1 MTVYYSLS
9 QHKERFFMKF
19 NIAQKDFLGMD
30 IDFTRIFSPTNWV
43 EKLLEILTYSAI
55 AIVIAF
61 ILLKIEKRFFA
72 KKIAGKK
79 DIKLRVTQGVVR
91 GMIIIIAVI
100 WVLMSSSVTASFGT
114 VLFQGTTLLAAVVG
128 LAAQATIADLF
139 AGFMISINKPFEIGD
154 RIEMDNG
161 VKGII
166 LDITPRHVVIRGM
179 DTIDYIIP
187 NSKVNAAII
196 TNMSHNTRIR
206 SINFRF
212 SIAYGTD
219 VEKAME
225 VIRNAVMESEHTIPA
240 WKGKEE
246 YGPVYFIAY
255 ADSSLQMATTVYYNP
270 TVASEVVM
278 SDINLRVNNALKEAG
293 IEIPFNYMN
302 VVLKDQK

>member
-1 MTVYYSLS
+1 
-9 QHKERFFMKF
+9 MKF

-79 DIKLRVTQGVVR
+79 DIKLRFTQGVVR

-225 VIRNAVMESEHTIPA
+225 VI
-240 WKGKEE
+240 
-246 YGPVYFIAY
+246 
-255 ADSSLQMATTVYYNP
+255 LQIIQMV
-270 TVASEVVM
+270 
-278 SDINLRVNNALKEAG
+278 K
-293 IEIPFNYMN
+293 
-302 VVLKDQK
+302 

>member
-1 MTVYYSLS
+1 
-9 QHKERFFMKF
+9 
-19 NIAQKDFLGMD
+19 MD
-30 IDFTRIFSPTNWV
+30 VDFTRIFTPTNWV
-43 EKLLEILTYSAI
+43 ERCLEILTYSAI
-55 AIVIAF
+55 AFLVVL

-72 KKIAGKK
+72 KKIMGKK
-79 DIKLRVTQGVVR
+79 DIKLRFTQGVIR
-91 GMIIIIAVI
+91 GLIITIAVI
-100 WVLMSSSVTASFGT
+100 WVLMSSSATASFGK

-139 AGFMISINKPFEIGD
+139 AGFMISVNKPFEIGD

-161 VKGII
+161 VKGVI

-187 NSKVNAAII
+187 NSKVNSAVI

-206 SINFRF
+206 SVHFRF
-212 SIAYGTD
+212 SVAYGTD

-225 VIRNAVMESEHTIPA
+225 VIRNAVIECEYTIPA
-240 WKGKEE
+240 WKGQEE
-246 YGPVYFIAY
+246 YGPVYFISF

-270 TVASEVVM
+270 TVASEVVI
-278 SDINLRVNNALKEAG
+278 SDINLRVNKALHNAG

-302 VVLKDQK
+302 VVLKDVEEIGKEIGKEK

>member
-1 MTVYYSLS
+1 VYRKNGQEGFSMENS
-9 QHKERFFMKF
+9 MISRE
-19 NIAQKDFLGMD
+19 FLGLD
-30 IDFTRIFSPTNWV
+30 IDFTRIFSPTNGA
-43 EKLLEILTYSAI
+43 ERALEILTYSAI
-55 AIVIAF
+55 AFVIAF
-61 ILLKIEKRFFA
+61 ILLKIEKRFFE
-72 KKIAGKK
+72 KRIIGKK
-79 DIKLRVTQGVVR
+79 DIKLRFTQGVVR
-91 GMIIIIAVI
+91 GLIITIAVI
-100 WVLMSSSVTASFGT
+100 WVLMSSSATASFGK

-139 AGFMISINKPFEIGD
+139 AGFMISVNKPFEIGD
-154 RIEMDNG
+154 RIELDNG
-161 VKGII
+161 VRGVV

-187 NSKVNAAII
+187 NSKVNSVVII
-196 TNMSHNTRIR
+196 NMSHNTRIR

-212 SIAYGTD
+212 SVAYGTD

-225 VIRNAVMESEHTIPA
+225 VIRDAVIASEHTIPA
-240 WKGKEE
+240 WKGKDE

-255 ADSSLQMATTVYYNP
+255 ADSSLQLATTVYYNP

-302 VVLKDQK
+302 VVLKDGK

>member
-1 MTVYYSLS
+1 MENNMISR
-9 QHKERFFMKF
+9 E
-19 NIAQKDFLGMD
+19 FLGLD
-30 IDFTRIFSPTNWV
+30 IDFTRIFSPTNGA
-43 EKLLEILTYSAI
+43 ERALEILTYSAI
-55 AIVIAF
+55 AFVIAF
-61 ILLKIEKRFFA
+61 ILLKIEKRFFE
-72 KKIAGKK
+72 KRIIGKK
-79 DIKLRVTQGVVR
+79 DIKLRFTQGVVR
-91 GMIIIIAVI
+91 GLIITIAVI
-100 WVLMSSSVTASFGT
+100 WVLMSSSATASFGK

-139 AGFMISINKPFEIGD
+139 AGFMISVNKPFEIGD
-154 RIEMDNG
+154 RIELDNG
-161 VKGII
+161 VRGVV

-187 NSKVNAAII
+187 NSKVNSVVII
-196 TNMSHNTRIR
+196 NMSHNTRIR

-212 SIAYGTD
+212 SVAYGTD

-225 VIRNAVMESEHTIPA
+225 VIRDAVIASEHTIPA
-240 WKGKEE
+240 WKGKDE

-255 ADSSLQMATTVYYNP
+255 ADSSLQLATTVYYNP

-302 VVLKDQK
+302 VVLKDGK